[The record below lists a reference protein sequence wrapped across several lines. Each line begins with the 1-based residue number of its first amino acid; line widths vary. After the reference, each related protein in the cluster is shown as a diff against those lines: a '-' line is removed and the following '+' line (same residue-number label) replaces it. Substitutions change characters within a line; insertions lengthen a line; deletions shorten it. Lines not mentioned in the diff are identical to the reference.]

1 MREIY
6 IVVRSFQNDANL
18 AKGTTTAI
26 KGFSVKIF
34 KLTWTRRDDFVLFL
48 FFPRP
53 SELLSVPSTGWVES
67 FSTLPTR
74 IFSFS
79 ASSSTRSFELRT
91 VWSSSSI
98 DLWQAARPVIN
109 RRWRPTNW
117 TYSRTRTARRGWS
130 PWYWIKIGWY
140 TTATLCAGI
149 PIHVFEIRWMNTIWT
164 ADEFA

>member
-18 AKGTTTAI
+18 AEGTTTAI

-53 SELLSVPSTGWVES
+53 LELLSVPSTGWVES
-67 FSTLPTR
+67 FSTLPSR

-109 RRWRPTNW
+109 CCAVSREDRGVDPLDRTEDDDRPTEL
-117 TYSRTRTARRGWS
+117 TRELEPLEGDGVRDIA
-130 PWYWIKIGWY
+130 
-140 TTATLCAGI
+140 
-149 PIHVFEIRWMNTIWT
+149 
-164 ADEFA
+164 